1 MIDVVKRDWIMPL
14 KREKFRNYRTQ
25 YRILQDWKKKVTR
38 IFRNIK
44 ENPQTYST
52 VNCYIYVSIVY
63 IVIMTQIKDELKM
76 SGKSTL

>member
-38 IFRNIK
+38 ILRNIK
-44 ENPQTYST
+44 ENSQTYST

-76 SGKSTL
+76 